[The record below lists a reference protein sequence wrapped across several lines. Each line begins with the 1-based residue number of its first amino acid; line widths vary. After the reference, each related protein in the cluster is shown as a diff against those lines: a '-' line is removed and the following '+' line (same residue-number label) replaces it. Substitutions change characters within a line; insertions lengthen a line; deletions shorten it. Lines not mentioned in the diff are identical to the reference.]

1 MAEAT
6 AQETRKKVTIF
17 IEHPQP
23 IQINRPGLRATCQ
36 KVKRIRKVGLVCID
50 ITSGELIIVEHEKE
64 GQK

>member
-23 IQINRPGLRATCQ
+23 IQIHRPGLRATCQ

>member
-36 KVKRIRKVGLVCID
+36 KVKRIKRIGIVCID
-50 ITSGELIIVEHEKE
+50 IMSGELIVVQPEKSEKE
-64 GQK
+64 

>member
-6 AQETRKKVTIF
+6 AQERKKVTYF

-23 IQINRPGLRATCQ
+23 VQIIRPGLRATCQ

-50 ITSGELIIVEHEKE
+50 IMSGELIVVQPERSEKE
-64 GQK
+64 

>member
-1 MAEAT
+1 LAEAT
-6 AQETRKKVTIF
+6 ALERKKVTYF

-23 IQINRPGLRATCQ
+23 VQIIRPGLRATCQ

-50 ITSGELIIVEHEKE
+50 ITSGELIIVEREKE

>member
-1 MAEAT
+1 LAEAT

-23 IQINRPGLRATCQ
+23 IQIIRPGLRATCQ

>member
-1 MAEAT
+1 MAEA

-23 IQINRPGLRATCQ
+23 IQVIRPGLRATCQ

-50 ITSGELIIVEHEKE
+50 IMSGELIVVQPERSEKE
-64 GQK
+64 